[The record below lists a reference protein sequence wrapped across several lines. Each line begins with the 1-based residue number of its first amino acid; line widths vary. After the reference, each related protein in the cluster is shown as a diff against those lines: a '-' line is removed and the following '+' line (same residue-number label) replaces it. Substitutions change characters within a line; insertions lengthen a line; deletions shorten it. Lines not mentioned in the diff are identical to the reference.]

1 MLEMYASN
9 DSEMPVEVFAGHT
22 DVVKE
27 FVWRKGGPGELYT
40 IPLSVTNLFINI
52 LQTSSNLS
60 LGRKT
65 ELYASGQL
73 ATKLSKYA
81 SIDCYT
87 LNVC

>member
-40 IPLSVTNLFINI
+40 IPLSVTNY
-52 LQTSSNLS
+52 SSTFCRRVPTYHLVERQNFTL
-60 LGRKT
+60 
-65 ELYASGQL
+65 L
-73 ATKLSKYA
+73 A
-81 SIDCYT
+81 
-87 LNVC
+87 N